1 MYIYTSVELSGD
13 FGFDTL
19 GSVFKLSWPPVRMK
33 GGSRSYWIFRPL
45 CNGIT

>member
-19 GSVFKLSWPPVRMK
+19 GSVFKLSWPQFAGRNE
-33 GGSRSYWIFRPL
+33 RWITEL
-45 CNGIT
+45 LDI